1 MVRELQLKIISLKST
16 SSTQLYLKEQLQNK
30 RLSSP
35 ICITADVQTDGIG
48 SRENKWHGEEGN
60 LFVSF
65 AIPICNLV
73 DDLKIESASIYFSY
87 ILKETL
93 VAFGSKVWLK
103 WPNDIYLENLKV
115 GGMITSIVGKDFL
128 CGFGLN
134 INRAPVGYGRL
145 DIELDKISLLES
157 YFKNLEKKVE
167 NELEYRITSYLSIY
181 NNMFYN
187 YEEGKFSK
195 VFNTLRVNSSSL
207 NINISHLFKDS
218 FREATPTRP
227 RYTNYLTS
235 SATYY
240 YDKHYSYSASYN
252 YDLEAEELKSL
263 SVGFMYKKRCWDFGI
278 RYSENRRPIL
288 NSIGE
293 ASFLEDRFI
302 YITVI
307 LKPLMKAN
315 GNNSFI
321 SYRFNKQ

>member
-157 YFKNLEKKVE
+157 YFKNLEKKELWKQVFSKY
-167 NELEYRITSYLSIY
+167 ELEFYY
-181 NNMFYN
+181 NNMFYTHVKN
-187 YEEGKFSK
+187 QK
-195 VFNTLRVNSSSL
+195 VKLSDTTLQSDGSL
-207 NINISHLFKDS
+207 KINGERI
-218 FREATPTRP
+218 
-227 RYTNYLTS
+227 
-235 SATYY
+235 
-240 YDKHYSYSASYN
+240 YS
-252 YDLEAEELKSL
+252 L
-263 SVGFMYKKRCWDFGI
+263 R
-278 RYSENRRPIL
+278 
-288 NSIGE
+288 
-293 ASFLEDRFI
+293 
-302 YITVI
+302 
-307 LKPLMKAN
+307 
-315 GNNSFI
+315 
-321 SYRFNKQ
+321 